1 MGEAQQ
7 PSRGDQDGLIRP
19 TFNGAL
25 RIETRRERLTG
36 DAGVFM
42 LRELMERTG
51 LIEWLDAHFVDPR
64 HPDLITHPMSE
75 LLRTTLALLAQ
86 GWTNADDADHLRHD
100 PALRLA
106 VSDRR
111 QDAPLRTPDAASDT
125 PDGLASQPTLS
136 RLLAAASVPCNLEA
150 LEQANLFL
158 AQHRCRWLDERRRYT
173 NFTLDIDSLPIPVH
187 GHQDGA
193 AYNGYYDTQ
202 CYHPLILG
210 SADSGQLLGAILRPG
225 HAGTADHAPED
236 LSRYLDWIQRH
247 LSWMVT
253 VRGDAGFPSD
263 DMLCTL
269 ETRLRPVDYVFRV
282 RAYPPLQ
289 QMAKPFV
296 SYYLHQSGQ
305 SRTPDEI
312 HAYELSYKAQDW
324 KKTRRVVLLIVPPE
338 EGELFPRTFFLITS
352 FGAGSMSGQDLLD
365 LYRQR
370 GTYEQQLGQFMS
382 TLTPQLSSTTRTKRH
397 YRGRVPQHRS
407 VPRDAF
413 ATNQAL
419 LSLNLLAYN
428 LLNLGAAIASR
439 STAQPGGRKKPTM
452 TIDTFRQRYLKVSAR
467 ITLHSRRVW
476 ASISQ
481 TAAQLWHPWWDCI
494 QRLEPVTMV
503 N

>member
-1 MGEAQQ
+1 MGETQQ
-7 PSRGDQDGLIRP
+7 RQRSDQDGLIRP

-25 RIETRRERLTG
+25 RIEARRERLTG
-36 DAGVFM
+36 DAGVFL

-51 LIEWLDAHFVDPR
+51 LIQWLDAHFVDPR
-64 HPDLITHPMSE
+64 HPDLITHPMPE

-111 QDAPLRTPDAASDT
+111 QDNSLRTPAAAGT

-158 AQHRCRWLDERRRYT
+158 ARHRCRWLDGRVKYT
-173 NFTLDIDSLPIPVH
+173 HFTLDIDSLPIPVH
-187 GHQDGA
+187 GHQAGS
-193 AYNGYYDTQ
+193 AYNGYYDTR

-210 SADSGQLLGAILRPG
+210 SAESGQLPGAILRPG
-225 HAGTADHAPED
+225 NAGTADNAPED
-236 LSRYLDWIQRH
+236 LCRYLDWIQRH

-253 VRGDAGFPSD
+253 VRGDAGFPGD
-263 DMLCTL
+263 AMLCML
-269 ETRLRPVDYVFRV
+269 EKRLRPIDYVFRV
-282 RAYPPLQ
+282 KAYPPLQ
-289 QMAKPFV
+289 KMAKPFV
-296 SYYLHQSGQ
+296 YAYMNQRGQ
-305 SRTPDEI
+305 THASDQI
-312 HAYELSYKAQDW
+312 HYQELMYKGDKW
-324 KKTRRVVLLIVPPE
+324 KRARRVVLLIVPPE

-352 FGAGSMSGQDLLD
+352 FRADDRSGQALLD

-382 TLTPQLSSTTRTKRH
+382 TLTPQLSSTTRQKRH
-397 YRGRVPQHRS
+397 YRGRVPQHRTAA
-407 VPRDAF
+407 RDAF

-419 LSLNLLAYN
+419 LSLNLLATN

-439 STAQPGGRKKPTM
+439 STTQPGRRKKPVM

-467 ITLHSRRVW
+467 ITLHGRRVY
-476 ASISQ
+476 ASICE
-481 TAAQLWHPWWDCI
+481 TAAHLWHPWWDCI
-494 QRLEPVTMV
+494 QRLSNVTMV

>member
-1 MGEAQQ
+1 VGETQQ
-7 PSRGDQDGLIRP
+7 PRRGDQDGLIRP

-36 DAGVFM
+36 DAGVLM

-51 LIEWLDAHFVDPR
+51 LIEWLDAHFTDPR
-64 HPDLITHPMSE
+64 HADLITHPMSE
-75 LLRTTLALLAQ
+75 LLRTTLTLLAQ
-86 GWTNADDADHLRHD
+86 GWTDADDADHLRHD

-111 QDAPLRTPDAASDT
+111 QDAPLRRPDSAGT

-136 RLLAAASVPCNLEA
+136 RLLATTAAPGNLLA
-150 LEQANLFL
+150 LEQAPLFL
-158 AQHRCRWLDERRRYT
+158 AQQRCRWLDGKRRYT
-173 NFTLDIDSLPIPVH
+173 EFTLDIDSLPIPVH
-187 GHQDGA
+187 GHQDGS
-193 AYNGYYDTQ
+193 AYNGYYQTR

-225 HAGTADHAPED
+225 NAGTADNAPQD
-236 LSRYLDWIQRH
+236 LSDYLNWIQRH
-247 LSWMVT
+247 LAWQIT

-263 DMLCTL
+263 EMLCML
-269 ETRLRPVDYVFRV
+269 EKRLRRIDYVFRV
-282 RAYPPLQ
+282 KAYPPLQ
-289 QMAKPFV
+289 KMAAPLV
-296 SYYLHQSGQ
+296 QAYLRHSVQTQ
-305 SRTPDEI
+305 EPDQTRF
-312 HAYELSYKAQDW
+312 YELTYQAQDW
-324 KKTRRVVLLIVPPE
+324 KKARRVTLVIVPPE

-352 FGAGSMSGQDLLD
+352 FGAGRMSGERLLD

-382 TLTPQLSSTTRTKRH
+382 TLTPQLSSTTRPKSH
-397 YRGRVPQHRS
+397 YRGRAPKHRTAA
-407 VPRDAF
+407 RDAF

-428 LLNLGAAIASR
+428 LLNLGAVIATRSLSR
-439 STAQPGGRKKPTM
+439 HPRAKVPSMR
-452 TIDTFRQRYLKVSAR
+452 IDTFRQRYLKISAH

-476 ASISQ
+476 AAISE

-494 QRLEPVTMV
+494 QRLEAVTMV

>member
-1 MGEAQQ
+1 VGEAQPQ
-7 PSRGDQDGLIRP
+7 QQGDQGGLIRP

-36 DAGVFM
+36 DAGVLM

-51 LIEWLDAHFVDPR
+51 LIEWLDAHFTDPR
-64 HPDLITHPMSE
+64 HADLITHPMSE
-75 LLRTTLALLAQ
+75 LLRTALTLLAQ
-86 GWTNADDADHLRHD
+86 GWTDADDADHLRHD

-106 VSDRR
+106 VSDRH
-111 QDAPLRTPDAASDT
+111 QDAPLRTPDIPGT

-136 RLLAAASVPCNLEA
+136 RLLATASTPGNLSA
-150 LEQANLFL
+150 LEQAALYL
-158 AQHRCRWLDERRRYT
+158 AQQRCGWLDGRRRYT
-173 NFTLDIDSLPIPVH
+173 DFTLDIDSLPIPVH
-187 GHQDGA
+187 GHQDGS
-193 AYNGYYDTQ
+193 AYNGYYETR

-225 HAGTADHAPED
+225 NAGTADNAPKD

-263 DMLCTL
+263 EMLSML
-269 ETRLRPVDYVFRV
+269 EQRLRPVDYVFRV
-282 RAYPPLQ
+282 KAYPPLQ
-289 QMAKPFV
+289 EMAEPFV
-296 SYYLHQSGQ
+296 QAFLRQSAETAQ
-305 SRTPDEI
+305 PAQI
-312 HAYELSYKAQDW
+312 CFHELTYKAKEWEQA
-324 KKTRRVVLLIVPPE
+324 RRVVLIVVPPE

-352 FGAGSMSGQDLLD
+352 FSAGRMSGERLLD

-382 TLTPQLSSTTRTKRH
+382 TLTPQLSSTTRPKRH

-407 VPRDAF
+407 AARDAF

-428 LLNLGAAIASR
+428 LLNLGATIASR
-439 STAQPGGRKKPTM
+439 SVARPGRRKTGSM

-476 ASISQ
+476 ASIAE
-481 TAAQLWHPWWDCI
+481 TAAELWRPWWDCI
-494 QRLEPVTMV
+494 QRLETVTMV

>member
-1 MGEAQQ
+1 MGETQQ
-7 PSRGDQDGLIRP
+7 RQRSDQAGLIRP

-25 RIETRRERLTG
+25 RIEARRERLTS

-51 LIEWLDAHFVDPR
+51 LIQWLDTHFVDPR

-75 LLRTTLALLAQ
+75 LLRTTLTLLAQ
-86 GWTNADDADHLRHD
+86 GWTDADDADHLRHD

-111 QDAPLRTPDAASDT
+111 QDRSLRTPDAAGT
-125 PDGLASQPTLS
+125 PEGLASQPTLS

-158 AQHRCRWLDERRRYT
+158 ARHHCRWLDGRVKYT
-173 NFTLDIDSLPIPVH
+173 DFTLDIDSLPIPVH
-187 GHQDGA
+187 GHQDGS
-193 AYNGYYDTQ
+193 AYNGYYDTR

-225 HAGTADHAPED
+225 NADTADNAPED

-263 DMLCTL
+263 AMLCTL
-269 ETRLRPVDYVFRV
+269 EKRLRPVDYVFRV
-282 RAYPPLQ
+282 KAYPPLQ
-289 QMAKPFV
+289 KMAKPFV
-296 SYYLHQSGQ
+296 YAYMHQRGQ
-305 SRTPDEI
+305 TQAPDQT
-312 HAYELSYKAQDW
+312 HYHELMYKADKW
-324 KKTRRVVLLIVPPE
+324 NRARRVVLLIVPPQ
-338 EGELFPRTFFLITS
+338 EGELFPRTFFLITN
-352 FGAGSMSGQDLLD
+352 FTAARMSGQHLLD

-397 YRGRVPQHRS
+397 YRGRVPQRRTAA
-407 VPRDAF
+407 RDAF

-428 LLNLGAAIASR
+428 LLNLGVALECRARTRPGRRKPPAI
-439 STAQPGGRKKPTM
+439 

-467 ITLHSRRVW
+467 ITLHGRRVC
-476 ASISQ
+476 ASICD

-494 QRLEPVTMV
+494 QRLSHVTMV

>member
-1 MGEAQQ
+1 MGETQQ
-7 PSRGDQDGLIRP
+7 HAVGDQAGVIRP

-25 RIETRRERLTG
+25 RIESRRERLTA
-36 DAGVFM
+36 DAGVLL

-51 LIEWLDAHFVDPR
+51 LIEWLAARFVDPR

-75 LLRTTLALLAQ
+75 LLRTTLTLLAQ
-86 GWTNADDADHLRHD
+86 GWTDADDADHLRHD

-111 QDAPLRTPDAASDT
+111 QDAPLRTPAAADT

-136 RLLAAASVPCNLEA
+136 RLLAAAAAPGNLEA

-158 AQHRCRWLDERRRYT
+158 AQHRCRWLDDRRRYT

-187 GHQDGA
+187 GHQDGS
-193 AYNGYYDTQ
+193 AYNGYYETR

-225 HAGTADHAPED
+225 NAGTADNAPTD
-236 LSRYLDWIQRH
+236 LCRYLDWIQRH
-247 LSWMVT
+247 LSWLVT

-269 ETRLRPVDYVFRV
+269 EQRLRPVDYVFRV
-282 RAYPPLQ
+282 KAYPPLQ

-296 SYYLHQSGQ
+296 YHYLHRSGQ
-305 SRTPDEI
+305 SQAPDEI
-312 HAYELSYKAQDW
+312 HAHELSYQAKDWNKA
-324 KKTRRVVLLIVPPE
+324 RRVVLLIVPPE

-352 FGAGSMSGQDLLD
+352 FGAGCMSGQALLE

-382 TLTPQLSSTTRTKRH
+382 TLTPQLSCTTRTKRH
-397 YRGRVPQHRS
+397 YRGRVPQRRTGA
-407 VPRDAF
+407 RDAF

-419 LSLNLLAYN
+419 LSINLLAYN
-428 LLNLGAAIASR
+428 LLNLGATLASR
-439 STAQPGGRKKPTM
+439 SLARPGRRKKPVM

-476 ASISQ
+476 ASIEQ
-481 TAAQLWHPWWDCI
+481 TAAQLWRPWWDCI
-494 QRLEPVTMV
+494 QRLDAVTMIK
-503 N
+503 

>member
-1 MGEAQQ
+1 MGETEQQ
-7 PSRGDQDGLIRP
+7 QRGDQDGLIRP

-36 DAGVFM
+36 DAGVLM

-51 LIEWLDAHFVDPR
+51 LIEWLDAHFTDPR
-64 HPDLITHPMSE
+64 HADLITHPMSE
-75 LLRTTLALLAQ
+75 LLRTALTLLAQ
-86 GWTNADDADHLRHD
+86 GWTDADDADHLRHD

-106 VSDRR
+106 VSDRH
-111 QDAPLRTPDAASDT
+111 QDAPLRTPDSAGT

-136 RLLAAASVPCNLEA
+136 RLLATAAAPGNLLA
-150 LEQANLFL
+150 LEQATLYL
-158 AQHRCRWLDERRRYT
+158 AQQRCRWLDGRRRYT
-173 NFTLDIDSLPIPVH
+173 EFTLDIDSLPIPVH
-187 GHQDGA
+187 GHQDGS
-193 AYNGYYDTQ
+193 AYNGYYQ
-202 CYHPLILG
+202 IRCYHPLILG

-225 HAGTADHAPED
+225 NAGTADNAPKD
-236 LSRYLDWIQRH
+236 LSDYLNWIQRH
-247 LSWMVT
+247 LAWQVT

-269 ETRLRPVDYVFRV
+269 EQRLRPVDYVFRV
-282 RAYPPLQ
+282 KAYPPLQ
-289 QMAKPFV
+289 KMAEPLV
-296 SYYLHQSGQ
+296 QAYLRHSAQTQ
-305 SRTPDEI
+305 EPDQI
-312 HAYELSYKAQDW
+312 RFYELTYQAEDW
-324 KKTRRVVLLIVPPE
+324 KQARRVTLVIVPPE

-352 FGAGSMSGQDLLD
+352 FGAGRMSGERLLD

-382 TLTPQLSSTTRTKRH
+382 TLTPQLSSTTRPKSH

-407 VPRDAF
+407 AARDAF

-428 LLNLGAAIASR
+428 LLNLGATLASR
-439 STAQPGGRKKPTM
+439 SLARPGRRKTPSM

-476 ASISQ
+476 ASIAE
-481 TAAQLWHPWWDCI
+481 TAAQLWRPWWDCI
-494 QRLEPVTMV
+494 QRLEVVTMV